1 MRIYSMTATFGKLEH
16 ETLTLEPGLN
26 VLCQPNEW
34 GKSTWCAFLI
44 AMLYGL
50 DTRAKSTKGS
60 LADKDRYAPWSG
72 AAMAG
77 RIDLN
82 WNGRDITIERSTK
95 GRLSLGQFR
104 AYETASG
111 LEVPELDAV
120 NCGQRLLGV
129 ERSVFARAGF
139 IRFSDLPVTQDEALR
154 RRLNALVTTGD
165 ESGDADKLGSALR
178 ELKNRCRYNRSGL
191 LPQAQQQRGHL
202 EQRLSELTSL
212 EEQAKKLR
220 VRQGEVTAWQESLR
234 NHAQALRYAGAE
246 ADAAKVAEAREEYD
260 RAVKRTEELERTCA
274 RLPSREETREMIR
287 KTSQFSEQWSAA
299 QLEAQMLP
307 PPPPPAE
314 APAPFRDLSPDGAEA
329 KAREDAARY
338 ESLGKK
344 NWLVF
349 LALGIAALLAGAALL
364 VFRRTVFGAA
374 ACILGFGLV
383 GFALSDRHRKASERA
398 SILRQYPTSDPEQW
412 LLLAEDYR
420 DESRTLAAELARYRA
435 NRAELDIRLENLNR
449 EREALCGIET
459 PEKALAGWQQVG
471 NCWDS
476 FDTARRETMR
486 LEKHWK
492 TLRSMAS
499 QASRPASPDPLE
511 YTPEETEKLLL
522 DAQAEQQRLRTR
534 LGQLDGRME
543 ALGDRG
549 ELEQELAA
557 VKTRIGRLEHFVDAL
572 TLAQETLAEAAAEL
586 QRRFAP
592 QITRRAQEYL
602 GLLTRG
608 RYCRLTLGEDF
619 SLGAEAEREDV
630 ARPVSWRSDGTVD
643 QLYLALRLA
652 VAEALT
658 PGAPVVLDDALIRF
672 DDARL
677 RAAMELLKDL
687 AHDRQVIVFT
697 CREQEK
703 QVARK
708 LQAIDN

>member
-26 VLCQPNEW
+26 VLHKPNEW

-50 DTRAKSTKGS
+50 DTRAKSTRRS
-60 LADKDRYAPWSG
+60 LADKERSAPWSG
-72 AAMAG
+72 APMAG

-95 GRLSLGQFR
+95 GRIPLGQFR

-111 LEVPELDAV
+111 LAVPELDGM

-165 ESGDADKLGSALR
+165 ESGDADTLGSALR

-191 LPQAQQQRGHL
+191 LPQARQQL
-202 EQRLSELTSL
+202 EALLRKLDELTAL

-220 VRQGEVTAWQESLR
+220 VRQGEVSAWQNSLS

-246 ADAAKVAEAREEYD
+246 ADAAKVAEAREEFD
-260 RAVKRTEELERTCA
+260 RAVKRMEALERACA
-274 RLPSREETREMIR
+274 SLPSREETRQMLL
-287 KTSQFSEQWSAA
+287 KTKQFVESWSAA
-299 QLEAQMLP
+299 QLEESLP
-307 PPPPPAE
+307 PPPPAPAE
-314 APAPFRDLSPDGAEA
+314 APPPFRELNPDGAEA
-329 KAREDAARY
+329 KAREDADRYAR
-338 ESLGKK
+338 LAKPT
-344 NWLVF
+344 WLAFLLAAMAAILTGGVL
-349 LALGIAALLAGAALL
+349 LALGKTLFGISAGVPGLGLLL
-364 VFRRTVFGAA
+364 
-374 ACILGFGLV
+374 
-383 GFALSDRHRKASERA
+383 FALSQKRRRAKERA
-398 SILRQYPTSDPEQW
+398 AIAGRYPTADPGQW
-412 LLLAEDYR
+412 LPLAEDYR
-420 DESRTLAAELARYRA
+420 EDTRDAAAALARYRA
-435 NRAELDIRLENLNR
+435 SRAELDLRLENLNR
-449 EREALCGIET
+449 QREALCGAQT
-459 PEKALAGWQQVG
+459 PEKALESWNQAAA
-471 NCWDS
+471 CWDS
-476 FDTARRETMR
+476 FDTARRETLR

-499 QASRPASPDPLE
+499 QAVRPASPDTLE
-511 YTPEETEKLLL
+511 YTPEETQALLL
-522 DAQAEQQRLRTR
+522 DAQAEEKRLQSR
-534 LGQLDGRME
+534 LGQLEGRME

-549 ELEQELAA
+549 ALEREIGA
-557 VKTRIGRLEHFVDAL
+557 VKARIGKLEEYWQAL

-602 GLLTRG
+602 QTLTQG
-608 RYCRLTLGEDF
+608 RYSRLTLGEDF
-619 SLGAEAEREDV
+619 SLGTEAEREDTL
-630 ARPVSWRSDGTVD
+630 RPVSWRSDGTVD

-672 DDARL
+672 DEERL
-677 RAAMELLKDL
+677 RAAMELLKAL
-687 AHDRQVIVFT
+687 ANDQQVIVFS
-697 CREQEK
+697 CRAQE
-703 QVARK
+703 A
-708 LQAIDN
+708 LCIMDS